1 MCLSAAGGGF
11 EAHELRH
18 EDCVAVHK
26 LLQGTLANADAAET
40 WRLRCRELFAWSA
53 YFEGAKR
60 LPLELP
66 VSTAEEGGHANGVAK
81 AADGIAGMQLTQ

>member
-1 MCLSAAGGGF
+1 MAAVTGGGF
-11 EAHELRH
+11 EAHDLRH

-26 LLQGTLANADAAET
+26 LLQGALADAAAGEA
-40 WRLRCRELFAWSA
+40 WRQRCRELFAWSA
-53 YFEGAKR
+53 YFDGAKR

-81 AADGIAGMQLTQ
+81 AADGIAGLQLTH